1 MDELDD
7 GLWRTLARIYTVIL
21 ACGVCVPATTAI
33 PVLVGLDSFFVLLV
47 FGVVGLGL
55 AGGVTYLVDVQL
67 DAAAAQRFTEAP
79 DGEPTDRPGDAAGA

>member
-1 MDELDD
+1 MEEFDD

-21 ACGVCVPATTAI
+21 ACGVCIPATTAI

-55 AGGVTYLVDVQL
+55 AGGVTYLVDAQL
-67 DAAAAQRFTEAP
+67 EAAAQRL
-79 DGEPTDRPGDAAGA
+79 DVEPTDRAGDAAGA